1 MNSKDIFR
9 KLKIL
14 FTAIFNDI
22 MQKRVMGTASN
33 LTYSSLLAFVPIMAV
48 VFAIARGFGYSV
60 YIEQWF
66 ADSLSS
72 QPQAAETIIGFV
84 NSYLIHTKKGI
95 FLGIGLLFMLWTVLM
110 LISNIETAFNDIWQ
124 VKHQRSLFRTFTDY
138 IALLFLI
145 PIVIVMSSGL
155 SIWITALNH
164 SVEDI
169 IVIGPMMSLL
179 IETAPYILL
188 SIAFTALYV
197 FMPNTKVQLKSAL
210 LPGILAG
217 VCFQLFQLIYINSQ
231 IWISNYNA
239 IYGSFAIIPFFLLWL
254 QISWIIC
261 LIGAE
266 ISFCRQNAEDILN
279 ISPEKLSF
287 NKRIEKSWEIMRIV
301 SERFRKGDEALTALE
316 IKKSLGVS
324 MRTTTTLLYDLQ
336 KIHFLAELIHDE
348 KGDTAQYLPAESLEN
363 LTQQALKDRLADLAI

>member
-1 MNSKDIFR
+1 MKRIR
-9 KLKIL
+9 LL
-14 FTAIFNDI
+14 FTAIFNDV

-60 YIEQWF
+60 YIEEWF
-66 ADSLSS
+66 ANALSS

-110 LISNIETAFNDIWQ
+110 LISNIETAFNDIWH

-145 PIVIVMSSGL
+145 PIVIVISSGL

-164 SVEDI
+164 SLKDI
-169 IVIGPMMSLL
+169 VVIGPMMSLFF
-179 IETAPYILL
+179 EVAPYVII

-197 FMPNTKVQLKSAL
+197 FMPNTKVQLRSAL

-217 VCFQLFQLIYINSQ
+217 VSFQLFQLIYINSQ

-239 IYGSFAIIPFFLLWL
+239 VYGSFAIIPFFLLWM

-261 LIGAE
+261 LLGAE
-266 ISFCRQNAEDILN
+266 ISFCRQNAEDFFATTT
-279 ISPEKLSF
+279 EKLSF
-287 NKRIEKSWEIMRIV
+287 NKRIEKSWQIMQAV
-301 SERFRKGDEALTALE
+301 SERFRCGDDAPTALE
-316 IKKSLGVS
+316 IKKMLGLS

-336 KIHFLAELIHDE
+336 RIHFLAELIHDE
-348 KGDTAQYLPAESLEN
+348 KGDTPRYMPAESLEN
-363 LTQQALKDRLADLAI
+363 LTYDALSLRLADLESVY